1 MQQNARFTPL
11 TVFEL
16 LRENQQEEKTSL
28 QIYTTAR
35 THTNTHA
42 LTHTLIRVKK
52 KSPRK

>member
-1 MQQNARFTPL
+1 MQQNAILTPL
-11 TVFEL
+11 TVF
-16 LRENQQEEKTSL
+16 ENQQEEKTSL
-28 QIYTTAR
+28 QIYTSAR